1 MSSTEGERRRAIR
14 LAGVVYTE
22 LDPAGG
28 WKLALVKELKAA
40 GFNID
45 ANKAMK

>member
-1 MSSTEGERRRAIR
+1 MPSD

-22 LDPAGG
+22 LDTADG
-28 WKLALVKELKAA
+28 WTLKLVRELKAA

-45 ANKAMK
+45 ANKATK